1 MPELP
6 DLEVYFQGIE
16 DQGPLW
22 VAGRS
27 LRAAPDARASSA
39 GWSAQHGNLSLRL
52 TTRALGP
59 WHALGLEPSS
69 LTPWGTDQALGE
81 ALATAFP
88 SAKLRYAAEPWAE
101 GEALETDRFLE
112 WQGQGAG
119 EKFHGRGEALASQR
133 PLGAWRLSPKLDP
146 TSPRRVA
153 APSEPRPLK
162 LQRHRGPPASRGKP
176 ALLPGQRL
184 GTLRWAVG
192 LAQL

>member
-16 DQGPLW
+16 DQALCGWLGK
-22 VAGRS
+22 ALGRR
-27 LRAAPDARASSA
+27 LMPEPRSA

-52 TTRALGP
+52 TTRALGH
-59 WHALGLEPSS
+59 WHALGLEPSL

-112 WQGQGAG
+112 WQGQG
-119 EKFHGRGEALASQR
+119 
-133 PLGAWRLSPKLDP
+133 WREIPWK
-146 TSPRRVA
+146 
-153 APSEPRPLK
+153 
-162 LQRHRGPPASRGKP
+162 G
-176 ALLPGQRL
+176 
-184 GTLRWAVG
+184 
-192 LAQL
+192 